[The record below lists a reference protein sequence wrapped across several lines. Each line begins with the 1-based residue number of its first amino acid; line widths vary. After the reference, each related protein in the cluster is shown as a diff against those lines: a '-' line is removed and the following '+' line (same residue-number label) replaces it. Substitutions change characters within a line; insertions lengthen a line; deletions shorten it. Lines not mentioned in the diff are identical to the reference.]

1 MGVLGFVLSTTLLI
15 FTAIKCPTWYQYLM
29 SYRHRRLEEN
39 DPEMF
44 EQEFSA
50 DMSSFPAVSDIDNED
65 PIVIFDKTNTF
76 EPEEDGF
83 IEDKYIDTYVTE
95 QC

>member
-1 MGVLGFVLSTTLLI
+1 
-15 FTAIKCPTWYQYLM
+15 M

-44 EQEFSA
+44 AREFSA
-50 DMSSFPAVSDIDNED
+50 DMSSFPAISDINNED
-65 PIVIFDKTNTF
+65 PIVIFDKTNAF

-95 QC
+95 QS

>member
-1 MGVLGFVLSTTLLI
+1 
-15 FTAIKCPTWYQYLM
+15 M

-65 PIVIFDKTNTF
+65 PVVIFDKTNTF